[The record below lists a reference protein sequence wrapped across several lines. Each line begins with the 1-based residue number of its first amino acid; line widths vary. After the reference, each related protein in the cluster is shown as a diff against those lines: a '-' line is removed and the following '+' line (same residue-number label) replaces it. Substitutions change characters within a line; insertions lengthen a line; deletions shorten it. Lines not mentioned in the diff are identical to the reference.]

1 MTTDYQNANT
11 NIYAWLDKIRARPG
25 MYIHKDNL
33 VELQLLVSGYCAA
46 LYMHTIDEKV
56 PSIGSHFLDWIRY
69 HKGWSMDQGWAKAIY
84 NNLPEGVSALDT
96 FFALIDEY
104 RQLKPKHLAQITL
117 DPARHSVNIG
127 IGINKT
133 NRTLPVQIFVVQY
146 APEHLYFLESVFAP
160 EPKGQ
165 GLLVDK
171 PEKVI
176 ELAYE
181 EFNAEP
187 NEWVWL

>member
-1 MTTDYQNANT
+1 MTIDYQNANT
-11 NIYAWLDKIRARPG
+11 NIYDWLDKIRARPE

-33 VELQLLVSGYCAA
+33 VELELLVSGYCAA
-46 LYMHTIDEKV
+46 LYMHAIDEKV
-56 PSIGSHFLDWIRY
+56 PSIGPHFLDWVRY
-69 HKGWSMDQGWAKAIY
+69 HKDWSMNQGWAKAIY
-84 NNLPEGVSALDT
+84 NNLPEGVSAFDI

-104 RQLKPKHLAQITL
+104 RQLKPRHLAQITL

-127 IGINKT
+127 INIKMD
-133 NRTLPVQIFVVQY
+133 RTLPSQIFVVQY
-146 APEHLYFLESVFAP
+146 APEHFYFLESVFASK
-160 EPKGQ
+160 PKSQ

-176 ELAYE
+176 KLAYE
-181 EFNAEP
+181 EFKAEQ